1 MSACVVDTHTLI
13 WYVVNDQRLS
23 SAAKTT
29 ILNTAAAG
37 DSVFVPAISLVEI
50 VYLIEKGRF
59 PQALLQ
65 RIIVTLNDPLRE
77 LKPVF
82 LDENIA
88 QTLQQ
93 IPRNIVPDMP
103 DRIIAATALH
113 LNLPLVTADHQIQ
126 ASGIQRFGDGIPLHV

>member
-23 SAAKTT
+23 RAAKTT
-29 ILNTAAAG
+29 ILTTAAAG

-65 RIIVTLNDPLRE
+65 RIIHP
-77 LKPVF
+77 
-82 LDENIA
+82 
-88 QTLQQ
+88 Q
-93 IPRNIVPDMP
+93 
-103 DRIIAATALH
+103 
-113 LNLPLVTADHQIQ
+113 
-126 ASGIQRFGDGIPLHV
+126 

>member
-13 WYVVNDQRLS
+13 WYVLNDPRLS
-23 SAAKTT
+23 PAGKTAM
-29 ILNTAAAG
+29 LNTAAAG
-37 DSVFVPAISLVEI
+37 DSVFVPSISLVEI

-65 RIIVTLNDPLRE
+65 RIVAILSDPLRE
-77 LKPVF
+77 LKPVS

-93 IPRNIVPDMP
+93 IPRHIVPDMP

-113 LNLPLVTADHQIQ
+113 LNLPLVTVDHQIQ
-126 ASGIQRFGDGIPLHV
+126 ASGIQTIW

>member
-13 WYVVNDQRLS
+13 WYVLNDPRLS
-23 SAAKTT
+23 SAAK
-29 ILNTAAAG
+29 IAMLNTASAG

-50 VYLIEKGRF
+50 IYLIEKGRF
-59 PQALLQ
+59 PQVLLQ
-65 RIIVTLNDPLRE
+65 RILSLLNDPLQE

-113 LNLPLVTADHQIQ
+113 LNLPLVTADHKIQ
-126 ASGIQRFGDGIPLHV
+126 ASEIQTIW